1 MKGRTGAAVLLCGAL
16 LSGCGAEHPV
26 STSASTALTAD
37 AARLRAAATSGTSAD
52 VARAA
57 ERLRTDVGTQLAD
70 GEVSSTRAAAILDQ
84 LARVLAD
91 TAARP
96 TPKPTPSPTATRGG
110 NGHED
115 DDHGKKKGDH

>member
-1 MKGRTGAAVLLCGAL
+1 MRAGGAALLLCGAL
-16 LSGCGAEHPV
+16 LTGCGSEHPV
-26 STSASTALTAD
+26 SSTASAVLTTD
-37 AARLRAAATSGTSAD
+37 VARLTSAATSGTSAD

-57 ERLRTDVGTQLAD
+57 ERLRSDVSAQLAR

-96 TPKPTPSPTATRGG
+96 TPKPTPSPTRVSSEDG
-110 NGHED
+110 D
-115 DDHGKKKGDH
+115 DDHGKKKGKGGDH